1 MINYLKFILI
11 MIENAIKIINLE
23 KHYANGIHA
32 LKKINLKIKRGEIFA
47 LLGPNGAGK
56 STLINIICGIANK
69 SSGHVSIFG
78 YDNIKDYKTA
88 RSLIG
93 LVPQE
98 IATDSFERVVN
109 TIHFSRGLFNK
120 PRSEKIVGMVL
131 KDLALEK
138 KKNSQ
143 IRTLSGGM
151 KRRLMI
157 AKALSHEPKI
167 IFLDEP
173 TAGVDVN
180 LRKTLWKNILKLKRK
195 GITIFL
201 TTHYIEEAEN
211 IADRIGIIDDGEIKT
226 IESKDQIIKKFSE
239 KKIKF
244 VISKEYIR
252 NHNYCK
258 KMKSILKK
266 HNGIKENNKLVFQLN
281 SNDKDNEYS
290 LISDLLKKSIVFEK
304 IETEN
309 SNLEKIFLK
318 IIDK

>member
-1 MINYLKFILI
+1 
-11 MIENAIKIINLE
+11 
-23 KHYANGIHA
+23 
-32 LKKINLKIKRGEIFA
+32 
-47 LLGPNGAGK
+47 
-56 STLINIICGIANK
+56 
-69 SSGHVSIFG
+69 
-78 YDNIKDYKTA
+78 
-88 RSLIG
+88 
-93 LVPQE
+93 
-98 IATDSFERVVN
+98 
-109 TIHFSRGLFNK
+109 
-120 PRSEKIVGMVL
+120 MVL

-244 VISKEYIR
+244 VISKEYLQDQNYR
-252 NHNYCK
+252 NK
-258 KMKSILKK
+258 IKLILSK
-266 HNGIKENNKLVFQLN
+266 HNGIKDKNKLIFELN
-281 SNDKDNEYS
+281 DNHKDKEYN
-290 LISDLLKKSIVFEK
+290 LVSDLLKKSIIFEK
-304 IETEN
+304 IETED

-318 IIDK
+318 IIKK